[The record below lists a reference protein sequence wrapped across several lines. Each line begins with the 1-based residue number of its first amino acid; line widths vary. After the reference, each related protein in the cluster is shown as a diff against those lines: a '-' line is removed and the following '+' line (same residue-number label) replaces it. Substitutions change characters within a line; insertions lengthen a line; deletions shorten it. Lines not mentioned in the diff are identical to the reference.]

1 MRNVRQEK
9 SVCGF
14 SLKFWSEWFR
24 TGIGSYFAGVG
35 AVLRNGRDFLQH
47 GAQPG
52 LSGVRN
58 ESDRL
63 HWHLRHAELL
73 GWNDTKF
80 GVKVARE
87 GKKKKKKRVE
97 KQFFGPGAPN
107 QLKDKYYCFPSQT
120 CLMIW
125 PNLTS
130 KHFTATLS
138 ICHTHTLTSH
148 HSLHIIS
155 SRWRNAPPPC
165 SLLQPSSWNHHTHTH
180 TRRTPPEEDLHF

>member
-1 MRNVRQEK
+1 MIKSLVRVNIKSYIFSVKDITRNVRQEK

-35 AVLRNGRDFLQH
+35 AVLRNGRDILQH

-87 GKKKKKKRVE
+87 GKKKKKSEEKR
-97 KQFFGPGAPN
+97 FFGPGAPN
-107 QLKDKYYCFPSQT
+107 QLKDKYYCFPFS
-120 CLMIW
+120 
-125 PNLTS
+125 NLPHDMT
-130 KHFTATLS
+130 
-138 ICHTHTLTSH
+138 
-148 HSLHIIS
+148 
-155 SRWRNAPPPC
+155 
-165 SLLQPSSWNHHTHTH
+165 
-180 TRRTPPEEDLHF
+180 